1 MAELKAG
8 LISVLALGPRFS
20 VVGAFIFI
28 AVDMAAPSSLPSA
41 VVLSDLIE
49 SVLATADPLTV
60 SLVVSLLDSVFAVE
74 FTLKN

>member
-28 AVDMAAPSSLPSA
+28 AVDMVAPLSLPSV
-41 VVLSDLIE
+41 VVLSGLIE
-49 SVLATADPLTV
+49 SVLATSAPLTV
-60 SLVVSLLDSVFAVE
+60 SLVVSLLASVFAVE

>member
-28 AVDMAAPSSLPSA
+28 VVDMAAPSSLLSA

-49 SVLATADPLTV
+49 SVWATADPLTV